1 MRSNEVLGFK
11 EVQGDCGFSLKP
23 EPKGRPV
30 KMDTSLKSL
39 TKKCGCS
46 IIGKLK

>member
-1 MRSNEVLGFK
+1 M
-11 EVQGDCGFSLKP
+11 QGDRGFSLNYKP
-23 EPKGRPV
+23 KPKGRPV

-39 TKKCGCS
+39 RKKCECS